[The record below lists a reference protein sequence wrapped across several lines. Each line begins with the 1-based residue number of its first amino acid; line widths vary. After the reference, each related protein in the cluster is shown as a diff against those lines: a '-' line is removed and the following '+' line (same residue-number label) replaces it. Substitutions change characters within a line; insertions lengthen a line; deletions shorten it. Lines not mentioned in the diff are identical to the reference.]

1 MRDAA
6 PEDSATSLP
15 DRCPVCSGDW
25 SRSLPPGLCP
35 ACLLSLGLG
44 GDASDEE
51 DGDFDEA
58 APNFQGRGRSA
69 SSLRVVEPLGRGGV
83 GLVYRGRDE
92 LLGRDLAIKVLRGRC
107 RDRPG
112 MLRRFLDEARIVG
125 SLQHPGIV
133 PIYEL
138 GRCDDGL
145 PFIAMKLV
153 DGTTLASELAARA
166 DPSQDQERFLGVL
179 QQVCRAVAYAHSRR
193 VIHRDLKPSNVM
205 LGAFGEVQV
214 MDWGFAKALD
224 RNEPERSDS
233 RGWDD
238 WSHATGDGS
247 RAGAVLG
254 TPAYMAPEQARGE
267 VGRVGE
273 RADVFGLGSMLCE
286 VLTGR
291 PAHHGPTPQD
301 VLARARAGAT
311 AEARERLAASG
322 ADAELIALAGECLD
336 ADPDRRPQDASAV
349 ADRLLGHLQSV
360 GERLR
365 VAQLARAQADARADL
380 ERSRRRLVVSLGM
393 AVLALCATIAVGL
406 AAWVERLQNARSL
419 ASAAIGRVEALRD
432 EARCVPSGDPERW
445 EVAQAAAQQ
454 AKDLL
459 ERDADA
465 RTRGRLEAL
474 AAEVVLGLEAARRDL
489 QLTRRLD
496 EIRCHE
502 GVVNMPMVD
511 DDYGEAFRS
520 AGLDPDGQAVEAL
533 GQAVAR
539 RPPDAATAIAAALD
553 DWALVRRKRAAEEF
567 GRRGESSDRWR
578 RLLAAARIA
587 RPHPWVDAV
596 RAAIAAD
603 DGDALV
609 ALAEA
614 AGLEARPAS
623 GLCLLARVSPAR
635 PGEAPEMTAR
645 RSLRILEAGHRAH
658 PGDFWINIT
667 LASKLLSDG
676 DEDVRKGSL
685 RYAAAAVAARPDS
698 AAARIVQGMS
708 LKVNEDFDG
717 AANEFESAIRLRP
730 SDYFVHLNLGMN
742 LLDRGQPERA
752 EGACRE
758 AVRIKPDCGD
768 CRFMLGYSLAVQG
781 KLDEA
786 IAAYREALAV
796 DPDDEPA
803 RERLQDLLDAGGLLE
818 EAEALAREGAD
829 RPGPPAASARAF
841 VRFGHALLR
850 RDPASPAAEA
860 AFREAIRRDPKAT
873 DSIPALAEILLVRE
887 GHDAARAALDG
898 LRASMGSAEGDGL
911 RKARRLADLD
921 AQASRPGGDDGPPSE
936 FDIDDRLAFAAVL
949 RGRGDVEAS
958 DRVYTEVISERPE
971 LLVDHSRTVP
981 FDAAR
986 SAILASLRSPGA
998 ETDPARGEGLRRK
1011 ALGWLRADMETWR
1024 RHLDM
1029 RSSQCRFHVARC
1041 IARWRSTRDFA
1052 VVRDRGRV
1060 ASLSDGERAEWDA
1073 LWHDVDA
1080 LSERATSLDFRDAPV
1095 AAE

>member
-1 MRDAA
+1 M
-6 PEDSATSLP
+6 SLP
-15 DRCPVCSGDW
+15 DRCPVCSGGW
-25 SRSLPPGLCP
+25 PRSIPPGLCP
-35 ACLLSLGLG
+35 SCLLSLGLG
-44 GDASDEE
+44 EAALEEE

-58 APNFQGRGRSA
+58 VPHFQGRGLSA
-69 SSLRVVEPLGRGGV
+69 SPLRVVEPLGRGGV
-83 GLVYRGRDE
+83 GVVYRGRDE
-92 LLGRDLAIKVLRGRC
+92 LLGRDLAIKVLRGRS
-107 RDRPG
+107 RERPE

-153 DGTTLASELAARA
+153 DGRTLASELAARA
-166 DPSQDQERFLGVL
+166 DPSQDQERFLGIL

-224 RNEPERSDS
+224 GQEPEVGPS
-233 RGWDD
+233 RVWDD
-238 WSHATGDGS
+238 WPHVTGDGS

-254 TPAYMAPEQARGE
+254 TPAYMAPEHARGE
-267 VGRVGE
+267 LERVDE

-301 VLARARAGAT
+301 VLARARSGET
-311 AEARERLAASG
+311 AEARARLAACG
-322 ADAELIALAGECLD
+322 ADADLVALAGECLD
-336 ADPDRRPQDASAV
+336 VDPDRRPRDASVV
-349 ADRLLGHLQSV
+349 ADRLLGHRQSV

-365 VAQLARAQADARADL
+365 VAELARAQADARADL
-380 ERSRRRLVVSLGM
+380 ERSRRRLVVSLGV
-393 AVLALCATIAVGL
+393 AVLALAGTIAAGL
-406 AAWVERLQNARSL
+406 AAWTTHRQNARSL

-432 EARCVPSGDPERW
+432 EARSVPSGDPERW

-465 RTRGRLEAL
+465 PTRARLKALEAEVALEL
-474 AAEVVLGLEAARRDL
+474 AAARRDV

-511 DDYGEAFRS
+511 DDYGQAFRS
-520 AGLDPDGQAVEAL
+520 AGLDPDGQEAEVL
-533 GQAVAR
+533 GRVVAR
-539 RPPDAATAIAAALD
+539 RPPETAAAIAAALD
-553 DWALVRRKRAAEEF
+553 DWALVRRKRATEEF
-567 GRRGESSDRWR
+567 SRRGDPSDRWR
-578 RLLAAARIA
+578 RLLAAARTA

-596 RAAIAAD
+596 RAAVAAD
-603 DGDALV
+603 DGEALV

-614 AGLEARPAS
+614 DGLEGRPAS

-635 PGEAPEMTAR
+635 PGEAPEATAR
-645 RSLRILEAGHRAH
+645 RSLRILEAGHHAH
-658 PGDFWINIT
+658 PGDFWINVT
-667 LASKLLSDG
+667 MAAKLLSDG
-676 DEDVRKGSL
+676 DEEVRKASL

-708 LKVNEDFDG
+708 LKINEDFVG
-717 AANEFESAIRLRP
+717 AADEFESAIRLRP

-742 LLDRGQPERA
+742 LMDRGQPERA

-786 IAAYREALAV
+786 ATAYREALAV

-803 RERLQDLLDAGGLLE
+803 RERLLDLLDARGRLE

-829 RPGPPAASARAF
+829 RPGPPDASARAF
-841 VRFGHALLR
+841 LRLGHALLR

-860 AFREAIRRDPKAT
+860 AIREAIRRDPKVGDA
-873 DSIPALAEILLVRE
+873 IPALAAILLVRD
-887 GHDAARAALDG
+887 GPDAARTALDD
-898 LRASMGSAEGDGL
+898 LTAAVGSVEADGDGL
-911 RKARRLADLD
+911 HRARRLAGLD
-921 AQASRPGGDDGPPSE
+921 ARASRPGGDDGPPPE
-936 FDIDDRLAFAAVL
+936 VDLDDRLAFAAVL
-949 RGRGDVEAS
+949 RDRGDVEAS
-958 DRVYTEVISERPE
+958 DRVYTEVVSERPE

-986 SAILASLRSPGA
+986 SAILASLRPSVA
-998 ETDPARGEGLRRK
+998 ETDPTHAEGLRRK

-1041 IARWRSTRDFA
+1041 IARWRSARDFA
-1052 VVRDRGRV
+1052 VVRDRDRV
-1060 ASLSDGERAEWDA
+1060 APLSDVERPEWDA
-1073 LWHDVDA
+1073 LWRDVDA
-1080 LSERATSLDFRDAPV
+1080 LSERAVSLDFRDAP
-1095 AAE
+1095 AGAE